1 MELVIGKINEEV
13 HDLAH
18 KTVKSVD
25 ELAGTTKRVLINDD
39 LVNRTQKNSLS
50 S

>member
-13 HDLAH
+13 QDLAH

-25 ELAGTTKRVLINDD
+25 ELAGNTKRVIADD
-39 LVNRTQKNSLS
+39 IVNRTQTNSLS